1 MKKCAAIIL
10 AAGKGVRMRSALP
23 KALSR
28 VSGKPMIEFLINS
41 ARRSK
46 IDDILVVGGYKI
58 GLLRKSLAGHKLKI
72 IKQRRL
78 LGSADAVKQASTHF
92 KNFNGIILVL
102 YADTPLI
109 SHATI
114 KAMLKKHISTKSD
127 VTVLSASVED
137 AKEYGRVAR
146 DKNGKV
152 CGIVEH
158 ADIVM
163 THNAIRT
170 TQYEINAG
178 AYCFNAKKL
187 FEGLSRI
194 KKNKIKGEYYLTDII
209 TYFYD
214 KGYKASSYI
223 TKDADEA
230 LGVNR
235 REDLQSADRI
245 MRKRTMDKL
254 FDAGVT
260 IKDPASAYIEEGVK
274 IGRDTIIYPCV
285 VIESGVVVGPNCKI
299 GPFAH
304 LRRGTVMKKGSCV
317 GNYVETVRS
326 NIGKGSRVK
335 HHSYIGDTDVGRDAN
350 IGAGVITANYDGKN
364 KHRTIIKDQAFV
376 GSGTTIVAPV
386 RIGKK
391 AMTGAGSVLV
401 RGSDI
406 LPGSVVVGVPAR
418 PLSRHKKKKRIK
430 DSPNHSFYSGTG
442 EEGLRII

>member
-58 GLLRKSLAGHKLKI
+58 DLLRKTLAGQGLKI

-78 LGSADAVKQASTHF
+78 LGSADAVKQASSHF

-109 SHATI
+109 SHVTI
-114 KAMLKKHISTKSD
+114 KAMLKKHIRTKSD

-137 AKEYGRVAR
+137 AKEYGRIAR
-146 DKNGKV
+146 DTDGKI

-158 ADIVM
+158 TDIVNSN
-163 THNAIRT
+163 TEHRT
-170 TQYEINAG
+170 PNTEINAG

-235 REDLQSADRI
+235 RKDLQSADKI
-245 MRKRTMDKL
+245 LRKRTMDKL

-274 IGRDTIIYPCV
+274 IGKDTIIYPYV
-285 VIESGVVVGPNCKI
+285 VIESGVVVGSCCKI

-304 LRRGTVMKKGSCV
+304 LRRGTVMEKGSCV
-317 GNYVETVRS
+317 GNYVEIVRS
-326 NIGKGSRVK
+326 KIGKGSRAK

-350 IGAGVITANYDGKN
+350 IGAGVITANYDGRN
-364 KHRTIIKDQAFV
+364 KHRTIIEDQAFV

-406 LPGSVVVGVPAR
+406 LPGSIVVGVPAR
-418 PLSRHKKKKRIK
+418 PLSGRNRLKNKKRIK
-430 DSPNHSFYSGTG
+430 N
-442 EEGLRII
+442 

>member
-23 KALSR
+23 KALCR
-28 VSGKPMIEFLINS
+28 LSGKPMVEFLINS
-41 ARRSK
+41 ARKSK
-46 IDDILVVGGYKI
+46 INDILVVGGYKI
-58 GLLRKSLAGHKLKI
+58 DILKKNLAGQGLKI

-78 LGSADAVKQASTHF
+78 LGSADAVKQASAHF
-92 KNFNGIILVL
+92 KGFNGIIMVL

-109 SHATI
+109 SDVTI

-137 AKEYGRVAR
+137 AKEYGQIAR
-146 DKNGKV
+146 DADGKI
-152 CGIVEH
+152 CGIIEH
-158 ADIVM
+158 TEASLS
-163 THNAIRT
+163 HNAQRN

-187 FEGLSRI
+187 FKGLSCI
-194 KKNKIKGEYYLTDII
+194 QKNKIKGEYYLTDII
-209 TYFYD
+209 NHFYK
-214 KGYKASSYI
+214 KGYKANSYI
-223 TKDADEA
+223 TKDADEV

-235 REDLQSADRI
+235 REDLQSAEVI
-245 MRKRTMDKL
+245 LRKRAMDKFL
-254 FDAGVT
+254 VTGVI
-260 IKDPASAYIEEGVK
+260 IKDPASAYIEEGAK
-274 IGRDTIIYPCV
+274 IGKDTIIYPFV
-285 VIESGVVVGPNCKI
+285 VIESGVVVGSCCKI

-304 LRRGTVMKKGSCV
+304 LRRGTVLEKGSCV
-317 GNYVETVRS
+317 GNYVEVVRS
-326 NIGKGSRVK
+326 RIGKGSRAK

-350 IGAGVITANYDGKN
+350 IGAGVITANYDGRN
-364 KHRTIIKDQAFV
+364 KHRTIIEDQAFV
-376 GSGTTIVAPV
+376 GSGTTIVAPT

-418 PLSRHKKKKRIK
+418 PLSGKNRLKKKKIIK
-430 DSPNHSFYSGTG
+430 N
-442 EEGLRII
+442 